1 MALLRQLYVQVI
13 IGIVAAVVL
22 GIVSPSTA
30 VSMKPLG
37 DAFIALLRMMLAPI
51 IFCSVVLGLTHVA
64 DMRQLGR
71 LALKSLIYFE
81 VLTTIAMAVGFIAV
95 NVFQPGA
102 GLHATNLTANE
113 NVNQL
118 ANAAH
123 GFTATGF
130 FMSIIPP
137 TLVEAF
143 AKGEILQVLFISIL
157 VGAALSIGGAGE
169 GSIII
174 KGIVEAQDVLFR
186 ILGFIMRLAPI
197 GAFGAM
203 AAAIGAFGAATLYYL
218 AKLVILYWLCS
229 LFFVVV
235 VLGAVTTMMGISLLK
250 IVRLIRDELLLV
262 LGTASS
268 EVVLPRLMLKLEHAG
283 CDGAIVGFV
292 VPSGYSFN
300 LDGTSIYMA
309 ISVAFIAQATDTPFS
324 MWEQLGVLA
333 ILLLTSKGGTTVAG
347 GAFIKLAATLQ
358 SVRSLPLNGL
368 GLLFGVD
375 RLMATCTALTNVVG
389 NCVATFV
396 IAKWENAFDPAKF
409 DAYLNE
415 QAAGHIDPSGSET
428 PITHIGHSGAEYPVG
443 HTAPTGVEQRVP
455 AAATA
460 TLRSQPH

>member
-1 MALLRQLYVQVI
+1 
-13 IGIVAAVVL
+13 
-22 GIVSPSTA
+22 
-30 VSMKPLG
+30 
-37 DAFIALLRMMLAPI
+37 
-51 IFCSVVLGLTHVA
+51 
-64 DMRQLGR
+64 
-71 LALKSLIYFE
+71 
-81 VLTTIAMAVGFIAV
+81 
-95 NVFQPGA
+95 
-102 GLHATNLTANE
+102 
-113 NVNQL
+113 
-118 ANAAH
+118 
-123 GFTATGF
+123 
-130 FMSIIPP
+130 
-137 TLVEAF
+137 
-143 AKGEILQVLFISIL
+143 
-157 VGAALSIGGAGE
+157 
-169 GSIII
+169 
-174 KGIVEAQDVLFR
+174 
-186 ILGFIMRLAPI
+186 
-197 GAFGAM
+197 
-203 AAAIGAFGAATLYYL
+203 
-218 AKLVILYWLCS
+218 
-229 LFFVVV
+229 
-235 VLGAVTTMMGISLLK
+235 MMGISLLK

-347 GAFIKLAATLQ
+347 GAFVKLAATLQ
-358 SVRSLPLNGL
+358 SVRSLPLSGL

-443 HTAPTGVEQRVP
+443 HTAPTGAEQPVP
-455 AAATA
+455 ATA
-460 TLRSQPH
+460 LRSQPH